1 MKRTQIYLTEKERSF
16 LDSLSEQSGKKLSEL
31 IREAVDDLIE
41 RYSKK
46 RKSFIIDKVAGI
58 WQNRKD
64 LEDFSKIRQDWDRD
78 YQ

>member
-46 RKSFIIDKVAGI
+46 RKYYIIDKAAGI
-58 WQNRKD
+58 WKNRKD
-64 LEDFSKIRQDWDRD
+64 LEDFSKIRQNWDRG